1 MTLTMDAPPVE
12 YVKTSDGY
20 NIAYNVG
27 GHGRTLLK
35 MPYNF
40 SHAKLR
46 WTAPGFRDTTVS
58 LAERFRVVHFDA
70 RGQGLSSRG
79 LSDSHRMEDYLLDMD
94 AVVQAMNLDRFL
106 LFASLTFWRAA
117 VAYASKNPHRIEAL
131 ILLNPEGKI
140 ESSNQPHQ
148 FDLQART
155 DWDFFLCTVA
165 SRGLPYPSD
174 FSTRLL
180 VKDQLKECIEQAD
193 YLKMLNAI
201 RTCDARQ
208 WVATT
213 RVPTLVIQQRELHQ
227 GSTPVEVAAA
237 IPGASLL
244 LLEELGSSFHSAT
257 GRTHPGVTAI
267 EEFVDKLAAVQER
280 EPAIPAGVSLAILSP
295 RQAEVLQLIAEGRSN
310 KEIAEQ
316 LVLSLRT
323 VERHVADLYTKLDIR
338 NRAEATAFA
347 LNLPNR
353 R

>member
-1 MTLTMDAPPVE
+1 MDAPPVQ
-12 YVKTSDGY
+12 YARTSDGY

-46 WTAPGFRDTTVS
+46 WTAPGFNETTVS
-58 LAERFRVVHFDA
+58 LAERFRVLHFDA

-94 AVVQAMNLDRFL
+94 AVVQAMNLDSFL

-131 ILLNPEGKI
+131 ILLNPEAKV

-148 FDLQART
+148 FDGEART
-155 DWDFFLCTVA
+155 NWDSFLGRVA
-165 SRGLPYPSD
+165 SSALASD

-180 VKDQLKECIEQAD
+180 LKDHLKECIEQAD

-208 WVATT
+208 WLATT

-227 GSTPVEVAAA
+227 VSTPAEVAAA

-244 LLEELGSSFHSAT
+244 LLEELGASFDSAT
-257 GRTHPGVTAI
+257 GRTHAGITAI
-267 EEFVDKLAAVQER
+267 EEFVDKLPAVQER
-280 EPAIPAGVSLAILSP
+280 APATGPPPDALSQ
-295 RQAEVLQLIAEGRSN
+295 RELEVLRLLAAGKSNQQIADE
-310 KEIAEQ
+310 
-316 LVLSLRT
+316 LVISLNT
-323 VERHVADLYTKLDIR
+323 VRRHVSNVFDKTGVANRTEASLYARDHGV
-338 NRAEATAFA
+338 A
-347 LNLPNR
+347 
-353 R
+353 

>member
-1 MTLTMDAPPVE
+1 MDAPPVQ
-12 YVKTSDGY
+12 YARTSDGY

-46 WTAPGFRDTTVS
+46 WTAPEFNDTTVS

-94 AVVQAMNLDRFL
+94 AVVQAMNLDSFL

-131 ILLNPEGKI
+131 ILLNPEGKV
-140 ESSNQPHQ
+140 EGSNQPHQ
-148 FDLQART
+148 FDLEART
-155 DWDFFLCTVA
+155 NWDFFLGRVA
-165 SRGLPYPSD
+165 SAGGSYPSD

-180 VKDQLKECIEQAD
+180 VKDQLKECMEQAD

-208 WVATT
+208 WLATT

-257 GRTHPGVTAI
+257 SRTHPGVTAI

-280 EPAIPAGVSLAILSP
+280 EPAVPAGVSPAILSP

-347 LNLPNR
+347 MNLPNR